1 MARRKSSRR
10 GSKIQPATLTMTFA
24 SSESGASTEFID
36 LSQVASLMNRR
47 FYRQGI
53 NWAVAGFKFS
63 SLKGGTVN
71 VSKLP
76 NTWVMS
82 NAWEKGFRHWHKQQ
96 REALEASSDGVMAK
110 FNDFKV
116 FADAD
121 HKSSGI
127 ANNLLP
133 VSIDVGGV
141 AVVANPGEWEA
152 SQIVIPN
159 FGAPGNNI
167 EPYVIAVGAADLAVD
182 PTKFSLVEAYANSR
196 SVPQSPD
203 PAVPA
208 GVLTGDENIYRQMF
222 DVGMDD
228 SEVMDNAVGK
238 NDNLP
243 YPQTHYPGGDTQL
256 AGLEWHDFAQ
266 IYNTSATTNVGITTM
281 KGGNF
286 PCGLVRIDWSP
297 DEPANLL
304 IQVDLIPG
312 NHRGYLCEPMTEM

>member
-1 MARRKSSRR
+1 MARRRTSR
-10 GSKIQPATLTMTFA
+10 SKIQPATLTMTFA

-96 REALEASSDGVMAK
+96 REAVEASSDGVMAK

>member
-1 MARRKSSRR
+1 MARRRTSR
-10 GSKIQPATLTMTFA
+10 SKIQPAVMTMTFA
-24 SSESGASTEFID
+24 TSTSGASTEFID

-96 REALEASSDGVMAK
+96 REAVEASSDGVMAK

-141 AVVANPGEWEA
+141 AGIANPGEWEA

-159 FGAPGNNI
+159 FNVVGNNI

-182 PTKFSLVEAYANSR
+182 PTQFSLIEVYANSR

-208 GVLTGDENIYRQMF
+208 GVTTGGENIYRQMF

-228 SEVMDNAVGK
+228 DQVMDNAVGK
-238 NDNLP
+238 NDELP

-256 AGLEWHDFAQ
+256 PGLEWHDFAQ
-266 IYNTSATTNVGITTM
+266 IYNTSATTNVGITTI

-286 PCGLVRIDWSP
+286 PCGLIRIDWSP
-297 DEPANLL
+297 DESANLV
-304 IQVDLIPG
+304 IQIDLIPG

>member
-1 MARRKSSRR
+1 MARRRTSR
-10 GSKIQPATLTMTFA
+10 SKIQPATLTMTFA

-96 REALEASSDGVMAK
+96 REAVEASSDGVMAK

-228 SEVMDNAVGK
+228 SDVMDNAVGK